1 MGLVHEWPRE
11 GIMVM
16 VPLEISPLVTYTH
29 PLRVEDE
36 DLGMVNKNVALH

>member
-16 VPLEISPLVTYTH
+16 VPLEISPLVMYTH
-29 PLRVEDE
+29 PLPVED